1 MKQVLLDRFLTGH
14 PEDVVWDQR
23 SIDKRLSRSHIVPGM
38 NEETFVRRY
47 QMLAFNARF
56 AANDDGSFASA
67 FLAQN
72 IDGTIDFGQDRRF
85 LRLSGLENLRY
96 PRQPS
101 RDIAN
106 ARSLTG
112 RFRQA

>member
-1 MKQVLLDRFLTGH
+1 M
-14 PEDVVWDQR
+14 WDQR

-38 NEETFVRRY
+38 NEETFVRWY

-96 PRQPS
+96 PRQTS